1 MKESKAMMRKEVGLM
16 KKAGAPKSM
25 IKHEKAEMR
34 AAKPK
39 KMMGGGIATN
49 TKAPPAPNTPGS
61 PSAFA
66 KLSSAQQ
73 QAIQARGPSSAQQQD
88 IQVRGLSSAQQQ
100 ARLSSAQQQALKQDM
115 AKSPS
120 AFAKLS
126 SAQQQAMKQ
135 EMAKKQAPMS
145 PSAFAKLSSVQ
156 QQAMK
161 QEMAKKQAMKPEM
174 AKKQAIQARVSS
186 QQQAGMKQEMA
197 KKQAMKQEMDKK
209 QARVSSQQQAAIN
222 KREVTKK
229 FEEKTQRWREN
240 NPDYKPGSLVG
251 VPYVPDWVRGSAV
264 KQEMD
269 KKQAYAAG
277 GRIASKG
284 EHAVQRR
291 AKRGAQMIKMA
302 RGGRYC

>member
-1 MKESKAMMRKEVGLM
+1 
-16 KKAGAPKSM
+16 M
-25 IKHEKAEMR
+25 IKHEEAEMR

-66 KLSSAQQ
+66 NLSSAQKQ
-73 QAIQARGPSSAQQQD
+73 LIQARGPSSAQQQD
-88 IQVRGLSSAQQQ
+88 IQARGLSSAQQQ
-100 ARLSSAQQQALKQDM
+100 AIQAQARG
-115 AKSPS
+115 S
-120 AFAKLS
+120 
-126 SAQQQAMKQ
+126 
-135 EMAKKQAPMS
+135 
-145 PSAFAKLSSVQ
+145 SSVQ
-156 QQAMK
+156 QQVMK

-222 KREVTKK
+222 KRDVTKK
-229 FEEKTQRWREN
+229 FEEEN
-240 NPDYKPGSLVG
+240 KRKLPPDFRPGPG
-251 VPYVPDWVRGSAV
+251 YPQHPYVPDWVRGSAV